1 MNNMAR
7 SIKILLLFALILS
20 LGSLHSCKREDER
33 CIAVIKV
40 IRPTGAAVSGA
51 NVVLLSDWA
60 LTEGEG
66 EVAPYLTDTAR
77 TNKKVTDA
85 NGEARFEFQHP
96 AILDIQVTHI
106 AYGQA
111 EDLIK
116 LEPGQ
121 TVNKVI
127 TLQQ

>member
-7 SIKILLLFALILS
+7 SIKTILLFTLIS
-20 LGSLHSCKREDER
+20 GLGIIHSCKREDER

-51 NVVLLSDWA
+51 NVVLMSNWA

-85 NGEARFEFQHP
+85 NGEARFEFQYP
-96 AILDIQVTHI
+96 AILDIEVTHI
-106 AYGQA
+106 AYGMA

-116 LEPGQ
+116 LEPGE
-121 TVNKVI
+121 TVNKVV
-127 TLQQ
+127 TLEQ